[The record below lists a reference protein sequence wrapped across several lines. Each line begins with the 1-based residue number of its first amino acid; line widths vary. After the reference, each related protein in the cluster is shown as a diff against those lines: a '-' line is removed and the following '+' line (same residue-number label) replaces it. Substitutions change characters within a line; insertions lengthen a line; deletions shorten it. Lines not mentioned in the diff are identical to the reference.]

1 MAQNATE
8 RKEIV
13 MALTKAQVREILSAA
28 GVTSENMS
36 EAVDKIIDGHL
47 TSVNALREDVAKYKA
62 DAEKLPTVQKELD
75 DMKANSND
83 DWKEKHDRLK
93 DEFDKYKT
101 DVQAKETKAAK
112 EAAYRAIL
120 KDANLS
126 EKGIEKAIKY
136 ADWDKIELGED
147 GKLKGANDHIKAV
160 REEWAEY
167 VTTTTTTGAK
177 TSTPPANTGGA
188 KLTKAEIYARDEHG
202 RYKLSAAERQK
213 ALAENPELLN

>member
-1 MAQNATE
+1 
-8 RKEIV
+8 

-36 EAVDKIIDGHL
+36 EAVDKIIDGHV

-75 DMKANSND
+75 DMKANTND
-83 DWKEKHDRLK
+83 SWKEKYDNLK
-93 DEFDKYKT
+93 GEFDKYKT
-101 DVQAKETKAAK
+101 DVQEKETHNKK
-112 EAAYRAIL
+112 VEAYKAIL

-136 ADWDKIELGED
+136 AEWDKIELGED

-160 REEWAEY
+160 REEWAEH
-167 VTTTTTTGAK
+167 VTTTTTTTGAK
-177 TSTPPANTGGA
+177 TSTPPANNGGKTG
-188 KLTKAEIYARDEHG
+188 KTKEEIMAIRDPAVRQAEIA
-202 RYKLSAAERQK
+202 K
-213 ALAENPELLN
+213 NPEAFGLKFD